1 MYVWV
6 GLTKD
11 TEEDDD
17 DDDDDDNWLL
27 FLSAKFEAA
36 RIRSTA
42 SFDCE
47 PSFSFS
53 SQPHAIIDADALL
66 LSSCSM
72 VASKAWS
79 CEENNSK
86 LNSLQ
91 LFIETVAVHDNDINI
106 DRGAKCFS
114 F

>member
-53 SQPHAIIDADALL
+53 SQPQAIAIDADALL

-86 LNSLQ
+86 LNSSQ
-91 LFIETVAVHDNDINI
+91 LFIETVHDNDIAVAGL
-106 DRGAKCFS
+106 RGPRK
-114 F
+114 